1 MDCAIWKFTCSA
13 IFIVR
18 LVWVLLFLLGCLLF
32 LLCLR
37 ENVLDQLMW
46 FNFYSYF
53 WLGFFI
59 IEQGNMALF
68 LCYCF
73 EPFYFWASLLE
84 MINVLFSQTCCWEL
98 FGFEEIRL
106 LARQGGSYLF
116 QQPIGI
122 YCRNACMNI
131 IFGIYFFLKRFI
143 YFLDWTSLISISV
156 WSILRWLCFNYCEY
170 YLEKRVSIPTQR
182 DAIRMTARLIA
193 VECDPSTLINYI
205 ICLWICS
212 GFPSQINS
220 VCEIGCLFYSIFSC
234 VLSCWSILWG
244 QSCLKFII
252 FHRYRSL
259 CLVIYS
265 KYHIR

>member
-18 LVWVLLFLLGCLLF
+18 LVWLSIIISAWLPSFLALLAWKCIGTTDVIQFLFIFLVGIFHYWTRQHGIIFMLLLWTILFLSESAWNDKCFVLSNLL
-32 LLCLR
+32 LR
-37 ENVLDQLMW
+37 
-46 FNFYSYF
+46 
-53 WLGFFI
+53 I
-59 IEQGNMALF
+59 IWIWRNSTS
-68 LCYCF
+68 C
-73 EPFYFWASLLE
+73 
-84 MINVLFSQTCCWEL
+84 
-98 FGFEEIRL
+98 
-106 LARQGGSYLF
+106 QGGSYLF

-193 VECDPSTLINYI
+193 VEWDPSTLINYI

>member
-32 LLCLR
+32 LLCLC
-37 ENVLDQLMW
+37 ENVLDRLMW

-84 MINVLFSQTCCWEL
+84 MINNLFSQTCCWKL

-106 LARQGGSYLF
+106 LARADHICFNNQLEFTAEMLAWILYLELIF
-116 QQPIGI
+116 FSNESFIFLTGLLLSPYLCDQFFDGCVSII
-122 YCRNACMNI
+122 VNI
-131 IFGIYFFLKRFI
+131 ILKNGSIYQLNATQSAWP
-143 YFLDWTSLISISV
+143 LV
-156 WSILRWLCFNYCEY
+156 WLLSNGTL
-170 YLEKRVSIPTQR
+170 QR
-182 DAIRMTARLIA
+182 C
-193 VECDPSTLINYI
+193 V
-205 ICLWICS
+205 CS

-220 VCEIGCLFYSIFSC
+220 VCEIGCLFYSIFNC
-234 VLSCWSILWG
+234 VLSCWSILRG